1 MQTATNQTE
10 AQGRLARRPNRRKG
24 AQNWHTLEAP
34 SVKRSVVGNRNQRLT
49 ESRGGLWYGPDN
61 SESARSQ
68 RITGMLVLP
77 FLSIVVGFLLTAAIL
92 NSATSRNLEAFA
104 ILAVVVVAA
113 IVGFFHVLKA
123 ARALD
128 EIEYATHGSDRVN
141 RKRSA

>member
-1 MQTATNQTE
+1 
-10 AQGRLARRPNRRKG
+10 
-24 AQNWHTLEAP
+24 
-34 SVKRSVVGNRNQRLT
+34 
-49 ESRGGLWYGPDN
+49 
-61 SESARSQ
+61 
-68 RITGMLVLP
+68 MLVLP